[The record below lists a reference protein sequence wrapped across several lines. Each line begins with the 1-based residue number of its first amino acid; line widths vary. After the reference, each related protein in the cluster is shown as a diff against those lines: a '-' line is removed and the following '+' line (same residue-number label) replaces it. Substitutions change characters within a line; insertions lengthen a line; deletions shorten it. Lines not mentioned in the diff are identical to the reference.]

1 MKCVSEGRSVCAEVR
16 SSNWIVV
23 VAESEG
29 KCPNTASQ
37 KAKTHEILQREK
49 TDGLRCAPP
58 PLCCCSLSTYVQ
70 SPFPASSATTKELS
84 EEDVL
89 VVWA

>member
-23 VAESEG
+23 VTESEG

-58 PLCCCSLSTYVQ
+58 PLCCCSLSTY
-70 SPFPASSATTKELS
+70 SPHSPRPECNNKRTSS